1 MKISSIRDAVQW
13 AQPVREN
20 EASDGHSGQK
30 RGSGNQQESS
40 QERKS
45 KDGSETFQATS
56 EKLNAAIDSF
66 SQDSQAQTNGLRVE
80 KEGQG
85 PGLRVVLRDGSG
97 AVVRQ
102 FTGEEFVQLREAAMQ
117 DAKPRGRLLDRKL

>member
-1 MKISSIRDAVQW
+1 MKISSIRDAVRW
-13 AQPVREN
+13 TQPVREN
-20 EASDGHSGQK
+20 EASDGNSGQK
-30 RGSGNQQESS
+30 KGSGNQQDSS
-40 QERKS
+40 QERNS
-45 KDGSETFQATS
+45 KEGSETFQATS

-80 KEGQG
+80 REGQG